1 MQLHLHFGTGRSAL
15 LFMLLAF
22 VGTFAVTRLVVRM
35 IRSGRGPFGN
45 VAVGSVHVH
54 HLVPGI
60 FLMLIAGPVEFLAAP
75 HGALRDV
82 LAAVFGV
89 GAALT
94 LDEYA
99 LWLHLSDVYWADEG
113 RKSVDTVVGVA
124 ALGGIGLLVSNPFA
138 RQPGEGTWFF
148 FTFLLLNC
156 ALSVVS
162 VLKGRIFLGLAGVL
176 LPFFALWGAIR
187 LAHPG
192 SPWFRRFYREGG
204 SKRARSERRA
214 ARRTLNARFKAMV
227 SGLPERRPEP
237 TDRPERP
244 TPPGR

>member
-1 MQLHLHFGTGRSAL
+1 MHLHPGTGRSAL

-22 VGTFAVTRLVVRM
+22 IGTFAITRLIVRM

-60 FLMLIAGPVEFLAAP
+60 FLMLIAGPIEFLAVP
-75 HGALRDV
+75 RGHFRDIV
-82 LAAVFGV
+82 AAVFGV

-124 ALGGIGLLVSNPFA
+124 ALGGIGLLVSNPFS
-138 RQPGEGTWFF
+138 RQQGEGTWFF
-148 FTFLLLNC
+148 FAFLLLNC

-162 VLKGRIFLGLAGVL
+162 ALKGRIFLGLAGVL
-176 LPFFALWGAIR
+176 VPLVAIWGAAR
-187 LAHPG
+187 LGYPG
-192 SPWFRRFYREGG
+192 SPWFRRFYAEG
-204 SKRARSERRA
+204 SPKRARAERRA
-214 ARRTLNARFKAMV
+214 SRRKLTDRLKSLV
-227 SGLPERRPEP
+227 SGIPQR
-237 TDRPERP
+237 
-244 TPPGR
+244 

>member
-1 MQLHLHFGTGRSAL
+1 MQLPLHFGTGRTAL
-15 LFMLLAF
+15 LFMLVAF
-22 VGTFAVTRLVVRM
+22 VLTFTLTRLIVRL

-45 VAVGSVHVH
+45 VAVGEVHVH

-60 FLMLIAGPVEFLAAP
+60 FLLLVSGVVVFLAVP
-75 HGALRDV
+75 HGLFRDCV
-82 LAAVFGV
+82 AAAFGV

-124 ALGGIGLLVSNPFA
+124 ALGGIGLLVSNPFS
-138 RQPGEGTWFF
+138 RQPGEGTWLFV
-148 FTFLLLNC
+148 TFILINC

-162 VLKGRIFLGLAGVL
+162 VLKGRYFLGVAGVL
-176 LPFFALWGAIR
+176 FPFLALWGALR
-187 LAHPG
+187 LGYPG

-204 SKRARSERRA
+204 AKRARAERRA
-214 ARRTLNARFKAMV
+214 SKRRLSERFKAML
-227 SGLPERRPEP
+227 SGLPERR
-237 TDRPERP
+237 
-244 TPPGR
+244 